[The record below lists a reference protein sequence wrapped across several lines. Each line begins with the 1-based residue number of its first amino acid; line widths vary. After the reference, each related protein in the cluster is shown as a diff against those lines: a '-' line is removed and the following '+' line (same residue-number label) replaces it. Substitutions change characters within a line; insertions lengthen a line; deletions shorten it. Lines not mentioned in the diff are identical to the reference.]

1 MIRQDIQKAAI
12 LCSLTL
18 AFGLA
23 GCGDDQRTTAA
34 ETPAPSSQTEQQPSP
49 SSASNASPAA
59 SMTYTAPGRAWV
71 MDAKQGQALA
81 ADRREATPIDPRG
94 LGQRYPVRV
103 EPITWDY
110 GQCTN
115 ARTLIPP
122 PLEGWGL
129 LNDTSVGE
137 WPIAD
142 DNARI
147 VLTRAGDPH
156 DPATLGRA
164 ASNDATSIYISS
176 GTPTTKALQDMFSN
190 EQLRPAFFTPG
201 PYNYPVRKGVAGQR
215 HQEALL
221 GPYRVLIDGNNADNG
236 AYFRQIIHC
245 AIKSGLIAPGAD
257 PATLRATP

>member
-1 MIRQDIQKAAI
+1 MFMRHGLGLKAVW
-12 LCSLTL
+12 L
-18 AFGLA
+18 AGLGLSFGLA
-23 GCGDDQRTTAA
+23 GCGADQQTQTL
-34 ETPAPSSQTEQQPSP
+34 EDTKPASQLKLTKTSSPP
-49 SSASNASPAA
+49 PNLAMN
-59 SMTYTAPGRAWV
+59 YTAPGLARV
-71 MDAKQGQALA
+71 KDAKDGQALA
-81 ADRREATPIDPRG
+81 AERREATPIDPRG
-94 LGQRYPVRV
+94 SGQRYPVRV

-176 GTPTTKALQDMFSN
+176 GTPTTKALHDMFNN

-201 PYNYPVRKGVAGQR
+201 PYNYPVRKGVAGEL

-236 AYFRQIIHC
+236 EYFRQIIHC
-245 AIKSGLIAPGAD
+245 AINSGLITPGID
-257 PATLRATP
+257 PSSLRARP